1 VIIILVVNFSRDS
14 DHMPTL
20 ELYSL
25 VRVTFVV
32 EEPAASFF
40 TVAAEYQG
48 TR

>member
-1 VIIILVVNFSRDS
+1 MKESDYNFSCDS
-14 DHMPTL
+14 VHMPSL
-20 ELYSL
+20 ELCSL
-25 VRVTFVV
+25 VRGTFDV